1 MKVRKNEYKP
11 LLFTTT
17 IRNPERIK
25 EFIKY
30 KDNLDIVPISIKDF
44 IATAEI
50 NSHLEKL
57 LLLKSCI

>member
-25 EFIKY
+25 EFIKVISNY
-30 KDNLDIVPISIKDF
+30 NKQILTNEIIMEIVRKV
-44 IATAEI
+44 IA
-50 NSHLEKL
+50 EKYYYTM
-57 LLLKSCI
+57 